1 MSVSQYLSNLSSLH
15 HSQRFAMP
23 FVSNADYLA
32 LQTAM
37 YAATI
42 HLHRDDLEVQ
52 PQSYQKCLWAANA
65 MAALVRQLRDNEYDT
80 LCPIIS
86 VSLLLASFLLCC
98 ADRQRMEMLIYT
110 NLTAGVVSVDGM
122 AFGS

>member
-1 MSVSQYLSNLSSLH
+1 MSVTQYLSNLSNL
-15 HSQRFAMP
+15 HSQQFSMP
-23 FVSNADYLA
+23 FLSGADYLS

-42 HLHRDDLEVQ
+42 HLHRDDLEVE

-65 MAALVRQLRDNEYDT
+65 MTALVRQLRDNEYDT

-86 VSLLLASFLLCC
+86 VSLLLAVRI
-98 ADRQRMEMLIYT
+98 DRGWRC
-110 NLTAGVVSVDGM
+110 
-122 AFGS
+122 